1 MVEREEEVQKLSSSS
16 KNLKQ
21 ERKKLEGNFTSLEE
35 TVSDLKQENESLE
48 KVNCWK
54 ILLDFI
60 TFLRCQ
66 CIALHYIIHYVAVIC
81 V

>member
-60 TFLRCQ
+60 SFLRY
-66 CIALHYIIHYVAVIC
+66 CIALHYTLC
-81 V
+81 CRDLCLN

>member
-1 MVEREEEVQKLSSSS
+1 MVEREEEVQKLSSSL

-21 ERKKLEGNFTSLEE
+21 ERKKLEGNFTSLQE

-54 ILLDFI
+54 
-60 TFLRCQ
+60 RCQ
-66 CIALHYIIHYVAVIC
+66 WWKRLFRWPQSDKT
-81 V
+81 